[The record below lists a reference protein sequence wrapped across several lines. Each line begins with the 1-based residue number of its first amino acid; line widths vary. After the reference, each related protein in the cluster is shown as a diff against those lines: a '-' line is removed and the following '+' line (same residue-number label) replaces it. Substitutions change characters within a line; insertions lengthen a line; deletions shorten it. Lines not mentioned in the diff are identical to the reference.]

1 MLRAQLTMRERLD
14 LDERD
19 RMPRKKAS
27 KARGRK
33 AAKPATKPHA
43 KTAPTKAAAKPTKTR
58 SVAKASSKAHGGS
71 APGSFPCPDCDFVAK
86 HAMGLGRHRST
97 RHGAVSVRAQR
108 AKDSGAAPKRR
119 GRPPKNASAVPPT
132 PVGVVAPP
140 SGWVTRRQAA
150 ALGGVHY
157 NTVRLWER
165 AKLFKTQQRD
175 RDVLIEEAG
184 FRKVLA
190 EKKAAPKGRPIG
202 ATTKRTA
209 TAASVPAAAPGAQSY
224 EAKELLARLDAL
236 ADGLE
241 SLARLVRPRKRRG
254 RPPKR

>member
-1 MLRAQLTMRERLD
+1 
-14 LDERD
+14 
-19 RMPRKKAS
+19 MPRKKAS
-27 KARGRK
+27 KARGKK
-33 AAKPATKPHA
+33 AAKPATKPRTV
-43 KTAPTKAAAKPTKTR
+43 TAPTKAAAKP
-58 SVAKASSKAHGGS
+58 AKAGKAAKITSKAHGGS
-71 APGSFPCPDCDFVAK
+71 APGSFPCPECDFVAK

-108 AKDSGAAPKRR
+108 AKDAGAAPKRR
-119 GRPPKNASAVPPT
+119 GRPPKNPGAVPPP

-165 AKLFKTQQRD
+165 AKLFKTQQRE
-175 RDVLIEEAG
+175 RDVLIDEAG
-184 FRKVLA
+184 FRKVVA
-190 EKKAAPKGRPIG
+190 AKKAAPKGRPIG
-202 ATTKRTA
+202 ATTRRPAGTA
-209 TAASVPAAAPGAQSY
+209 PAAAPAVPAAQTY
-224 EAKELLARLDAL
+224 ETKELLARLDAL

-241 SLARLVRPRKRRG
+241 TLARLVRPRKRRG